1 MLTKYNVYIYPILMK
16 ETQQRFYFLNRY
28 CTAQRP
34 RAYGHYHPELDEE
47 SKHHRT
53 FRVLGNNLQP
63 RF

>member
-1 MLTKYNVYIYPILMK
+1 MITKHNIYTFPIVMK
-16 ETQQRFYFLNRY
+16 EIQQSFYFLNRY

-34 RAYGHYHPELDEE
+34 RAYGHYHQELDEKL
-47 SKHHRT
+47 KHYRT

>member
-1 MLTKYNVYIYPILMK
+1 MK
-16 ETQQRFYFLNRY
+16 EIQQSFYFLNRY

-34 RAYGHYHPELDEE
+34 RAYGHYHQELDEKL
-47 SKHHRT
+47 KHYRT